1 MTGKVTDSATGS
13 VLPLLLDRLE
23 LLSGMLTGP
32 LRGLVIGSVPSPL
45 LGRPGK
51 VSERVTE
58 LVSGRVSGLLSGPRL
73 PRTMAGLL
81 SALQFRL
88 RLAVSGLVI
97 TTPVGMLIAK
107 VIGVIG
113 AVDPFGVLAAVPAA
127 VAPVVI
133 GITAGRLIEVLIET
147 ALGMMLG
154 LVFGLLFGL
163 TVIEA
168 ASGIVIGRRI
178 GVLIGLF
185 GAVAAVLK
193 PTATGVGVAHKG
205 RKGGRLQGRTRH
217 HLVVAHHPVA
227 RWYGV
232 FKS

>member
-1 MTGKVTDSATGS
+1 MTDSATGS

-163 TVIEA
+163 TVMGAANGTSIGSQIE
-168 ASGIVIGRRI
+168 
-178 GVLIGLF
+178 LF
-185 GAVAAVLK
+185 GAVAVVLK
-193 PTATGVGVAHKG
+193 PTVAGVGVVHKR

-217 HLVVAHHPVA
+217 HPVEHHPVA
-227 RWYGV
+227 R
-232 FKS
+232 